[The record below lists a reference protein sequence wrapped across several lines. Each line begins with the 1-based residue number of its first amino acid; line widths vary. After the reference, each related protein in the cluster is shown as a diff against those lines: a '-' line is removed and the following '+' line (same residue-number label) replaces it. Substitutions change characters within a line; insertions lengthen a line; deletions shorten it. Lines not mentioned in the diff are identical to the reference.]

1 MQFVST
7 YTGTCSYL
15 LQLTSFLIYP
25 EKCSL
30 QAQVQASDVG
40 ALLASMTTQRCL
52 FTVCCWLSGSVRVT
66 SVGEMTV
73 VLYFRER

>member
-40 ALLASMTTQRCL
+40 ALLASMDYTEM
-52 FTVCCWLSGSVRVT
+52 FIYSVLLAVWQC
-66 SVGEMTV
+66 
-73 VLYFRER
+73 